1 MGQEQSGCE
10 RVKKR
15 VAVLPGDGIGPE
27 VIKVALDEVPDDYD
41 YVVIEASAER
51 YLADGTL
58 ITDEE
63 IATIASS
70 EALLFGAIGDPRVPD
85 GVLERGIL
93 LRLRRD
99 LDLYVNLRPF
109 PEIGVTFVR
118 ENSEGL
124 YSGVGER
131 VGDAAHEVSVNTAAA
146 IERCARYAFEYAHD
160 RGERLTL
167 VHKRNVLVHAGGL
180 WTDVVNGVA
189 GDYPG
194 VEWNYE
200 HADACAYHLVQDAS
214 RYQVVLTDN
223 LFGDMLSDL
232 AAGLSGGLGNAASA
246 NLHPDASTRIVSCL
260 GLFEPVHG
268 SAPDIAGTGL
278 ADPTAAQRAARM
290 MVDEL
295 DKGETRPSRGAIH
308 LDDKESTSP

>member
-1 MGQEQSGCE
+1 MGQVQGGCE
-10 RVKKR
+10 RVTRR

-27 VIKVALDEVPDDYD
+27 VIKVALDEVPNDYD
-41 YVVIEASAER
+41 YVVIEASADR
-51 YLADGTL
+51 YLASGAL
-58 ITDEE
+58 ITDGEV
-63 IATIASS
+63 ATIASS
-70 EALLFGAIGDPRVPD
+70 DALLFGAIGDPRVTD

-93 LRLRRD
+93 LRLRRE

-124 YSGVGER
+124 YAGVGER
-131 VGDAAHEVSVNTAAA
+131 AGDVAREVSVNTVAA
-146 IERCARYAFEYAHD
+146 IERCARYAFEYARA

-167 VHKRNVLVHAGGL
+167 VHKRNVLIHAGGL
-180 WTDVVNGVA
+180 WTDVVNDVA
-189 GDYPG
+189 GDYPD
-194 VEWNYE
+194 VELNYE

-232 AAGLSGGLGNAASA
+232 AAGLSGGIGNAASA
-246 NLHPDASTRIVSCL
+246 NLHPDPSTRTVRCL

-278 ADPTAAQRAARM
+278 ADPTAALRAARM

-295 DKGETRPSRGAIH
+295 DKANERSLGKDHR
-308 LDDKESTSP
+308 ESTSS